1 MRRDHYEK
9 LGPTLVVIL
18 ITISLIVLFDGSIDR
33 PRGLIGA
40 SILLSLAVRCFFK
53 TWRLQRADVYVTE
66 AIKLTYSIEEAS
78 IRDDTKSRLALSL
91 AENPRTPVY
100 RTLIA
105 KIMKPR

>member
-53 TWRLQRADVYVTE
+53 TWGLQRADVYVTE

-78 IRDDTKSRLALSL
+78 VRDDTKSKLALSL